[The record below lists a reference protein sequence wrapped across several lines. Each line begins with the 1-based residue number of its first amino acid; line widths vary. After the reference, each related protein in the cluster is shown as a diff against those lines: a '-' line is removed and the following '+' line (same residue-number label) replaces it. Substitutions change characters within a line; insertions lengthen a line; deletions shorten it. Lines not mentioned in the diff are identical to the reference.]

1 MIGSNLS
8 HYKVTDKLGEGG
20 MGEVYKAEDSQLGR
34 EVAIKVLPE
43 AFTEDP
49 ERLARFEREARVL
62 AALDHPSIAAIYGLE
77 EAEGR
82 KLLVMQL
89 APGETLQE
97 RIARGPVPM
106 HDALRIARQI
116 ADALEAAHEKGIIHR
131 DLKPANV
138 MVSPEGTVKVLD
150 FGLAKALE
158 SETDASGSAPSLTM
172 SPTLTA
178 HMTTAGVLLGTAG
191 YMSPEQARG
200 EAADKRADLWAF
212 GVVLWEMLTGK
223 QLFIGKTLSD
233 TLAGVLR
240 ADPEFEDL
248 PDETPSQIRRLLR
261 RCLEREAKD
270 RLPDATSAR
279 LELVDALAGTVDGD
293 TTHPAAVV
301 EATPEPA
308 WRRLLPWAIAGLC
321 AAGLIAVA
329 LLWWPEAP
337 ASRKPIRL
345 DATVSAEPFWMTLGS
360 SVVLSPDGSRLAYVT
375 GDETDRTLWTR
386 SLDQLKGAALAGGA
400 NTENVYHPVFS
411 PDGEWIAYV
420 TPAELKKVPVSGGA
434 SITLSEVNL
443 SRGATWLPDDTI
455 VVAATDREGLSR
467 VPAAGGDL
475 STLTTLNEAEKEI
488 SHRWPQAMPDGKSVI
503 FTVFTQAMPSADE
516 ALIAVADLA
525 TGEHKVLHRGGYYGR
540 YVPTGHLVYLHEGTL
555 FAVPFDP
562 DTLEVSGSAAPIV
575 QGITA
580 SVSSGG
586 AQFTFANDG
595 TLAYV
600 SGELGVP
607 EYPAIWVDRNGQVT
621 KLWETPASYANPRLS
636 PDGNRLSFS
645 ILEGSNWDVWVYDLE
660 REVATRLTFHD
671 GYDADQIWTPDGEYL
686 IFTSDRNGAANL
698 YRKRAD
704 GSGEAEALTEGELQM
719 YPISLSPDGK
729 VALAEANAE
738 TLDIYTLP
746 LDGSSEPEPY
756 LVTSFLERDPVFSPN
771 GRWVAYASN
780 ESGRPQIYVRPYPAA
795 GGRWQVSD
803 GTGRWPIW
811 SRDGNELFYRTNEGI
826 MVADVE
832 TEGPTFRVGK
842 ARSLF
847 EGRFRGGL
855 QGIAVAG
862 FVFPDYHVAADG
874 ERFVM
879 FPDDDDRMAKTQ
891 ATFVFNWFDELEDT
905 LPTGQ

>member
-8 HYKVTDKLGEGG
+8 HYNITDKLGEGG

-97 RIARGPVPM
+97 RIARGPLPM
-106 HDALRIARQI
+106 HDALTIARQI

-131 DLKPANV
+131 DLKPGNV

-248 PDETPSQIRRLLR
+248 PEETPSQIRRLLR
-261 RCLEREAKD
+261 RCLEREARD

-293 TTHPAAVV
+293 STHPAAVV

-308 WRRLLPWAIAGLC
+308 WRRLLPWAIAGLSFL
-321 AAGLIAVA
+321 GLIALA
-329 LLWWPEAP
+329 LL
-337 ASRKPIRL
+337 SRPQPSFTEEPVRL
-345 DATVSAEPFWMTLGS
+345 DATVSTEPLWMTLGS
-360 SVVLSPDGSRLAYVT
+360 SIELAPDGSRLAYVT
-375 GDETDRTLWTR
+375 GDETERTLWTR
-386 SLDQLKGAALAGGA
+386 SLGQLQGAVLAGGA
-400 NTENVYHPVFS
+400 SADIVYHPVFS

-420 TPAELKKVPVSGGA
+420 TPGELKKIPVSGGA
-434 SITLSEVNL
+434 SITLCDVEL

-455 VVAATDREGLSR
+455 IVSPTGRDGLSR
-467 VPAAGGDL
+467 VSANGGEL
-475 STLTTLNEAEKEI
+475 QPLTRLDEGEKET
-488 SHRWPQAMPDGKSVI
+488 SHRWPQAMPDGKAVI

-516 ALIAVADLA
+516 ALIAVADVE
-525 TGEHKVLHRGGYYGR
+525 TGEHKILHRGGYYGR
-540 YVPTGHLVYLHEGTL
+540 YVPTGHLVYIHEGTL

-562 DTLEVSGSAAPIV
+562 ETREIAGSAAPVV

-580 SVSSGG
+580 SVGAGG
-586 AQFTFANDG
+586 AQFSFADNG
-595 TLAYV
+595 TLTYI

-607 EYPAIWVDRNGQVT
+607 EYPAVWVDRNGQVT
-621 KLWETPASYANPRLS
+621 RLWETPASYANPRLS
-636 PDGNRLSFS
+636 PEGKRLAFS
-645 ILEGSNWDVWVYDLE
+645 ILDGSNWDVWVYDLE

-671 GYDADQIWTPDGEYL
+671 GYDADQIWSPDGEYL
-686 IFTSDRNGAANL
+686 IFTSDRDGAANL

-738 TLDIYTLP
+738 TIDIYVIS
-746 LDGSSEPEPY
+746 LDGSTAPEPY

-780 ESGRPQIYVRPYPAA
+780 ESGRFQIYVRPYPSA

-803 GTGRWPIW
+803 ESGRWPIW
-811 SRDGNELFYRTNEGI
+811 SRDGRELFYRTNDAV

-832 TEGPTFRVGK
+832 TDGPTFRVGK
-842 ARSLF
+842 ARRLF
-847 EGRFRGGL
+847 EGRFRGGI
-855 QGIAVAG
+855 QGIALAG
-862 FVFPDYHVAADG
+862 FVFPDYDAAADG
-874 ERFVM
+874 QRFVM
-879 FPDDDDRMAKTQ
+879 FPDEEDRLTKTQ
-891 ATFVFNWFDELEDT
+891 ATFVFNWFEELEKT
-905 LPTGQ
+905 LPSGK

>member
-8 HYKVTDKLGEGG
+8 HYQITDKLGEGG

-62 AALDHPSIAAIYGLE
+62 AALDHPNIAAIYGLE

-89 APGETLQE
+89 AAGETLQE
-97 RIARGPVPM
+97 RIARGPLPL
-106 HDALRIARQI
+106 HDALTISRQI
-116 ADALEAAHEKGIIHR
+116 ADALEAAHDKGIIHR

-138 MVSPEGTVKVLD
+138 MVSPEGQVKVLD

-240 ADPEFEDL
+240 ADPEFSDL
-248 PDETPSQIRRLLR
+248 PEETPSQVRRLLR
-261 RCLEREAKD
+261 RCLEREARD

-279 LELVDALAGTVDGD
+279 LELVDALSGTDDGVG
-293 TTHPAAVV
+293 THPSEVV
-301 EATPEPA
+301 EVAVEPT
-308 WRRLLPWAIAGLC
+308 WRRILPWAIAGLC

-329 LLWWPEAP
+329 LLWWPDAP
-337 ASRKPIRL
+337 ASREPVRL
-345 DATVSAEPFWMTLGS
+345 EASISEEPLWMTLGS
-360 SVVLSPDGSRLAYVT
+360 SVVLSPDGSRLASIT
-375 GDETDRTLWTR
+375 GDETDRTLWAR
-386 SLDQLKGAALAGGA
+386 SLGQLQGAPLAGGE
-400 NTENVYHPVFS
+400 NSENVYHPVFS

-420 TPAELKKVPVSGGA
+420 TPTELKKVPVSGGA

-467 VPAAGGDL
+467 VPAAGGEL
-475 STLTTLNEAEKEI
+475 SSLTTLNEAENEI
-488 SHRWPQAMPDGKSVI
+488 SHRWPHAMPDGKAVI
-503 FTVFTQAMPSADE
+503 FTIFTQAMPGADE
-516 ALIAVADLA
+516 ALIAVADVA
-525 TGEHKVLHRGGYYGR
+525 TGEHKILHRGGYYGR

-555 FAVPFDP
+555 FAIPLDP
-562 DTLEVSGSAAPIV
+562 STLEITGSAAPIV

-607 EYPAIWVDRNGQVT
+607 EYPAVWVDRNGQVT

-636 PDGNRLSFS
+636 PDGKRLSFS
-645 ILEGSNWDVWVYDLE
+645 ILEGSNWDVWVYDLD

-686 IFTSDRNGAANL
+686 IFTSDRDGAANL

-704 GSGEAEALTEGELQM
+704 GSGDAEALTEGEMQM

-729 VALAEANAE
+729 LALAEALSD
-738 TLDIYTLP
+738 TIDIYAIT
-746 LDGSSEPEPY
+746 LDGSNEPEPF
-756 LVTSFLERDPVFSPN
+756 LITSFEERDPAFSPN
-771 GRWVAYASN
+771 GRWVAYSSN

-811 SRDGNELFYRTNEGI
+811 SQDGRELFFRTNEGV

-832 TEGPTFRVGK
+832 TDGPTFRVGK
-842 ARSLF
+842 AEKLF
-847 EGRFRGGL
+847 DGRFRGGL

-862 FVFPDYHVAADG
+862 FVFPDYHVTADG
-874 ERFVM
+874 QRFAM
-879 FPDDDDRMAKTQ
+879 FPDNDDRLAKTQ
-891 ATFVFNWFDELEDT
+891 ATFVFNWFDELKKT
-905 LPTGQ
+905 LPSGE